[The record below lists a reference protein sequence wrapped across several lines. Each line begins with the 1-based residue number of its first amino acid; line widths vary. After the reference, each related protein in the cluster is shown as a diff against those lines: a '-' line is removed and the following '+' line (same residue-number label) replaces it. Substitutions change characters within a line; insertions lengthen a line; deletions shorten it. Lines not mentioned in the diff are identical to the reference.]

1 MKNVSILGATGSI
14 GTQALDVIRSHRD
27 VLGVCSITA
36 STSVQKT
43 YEIIKEF
50 NPRLAAMYDEE
61 SAKKLRKMVSES
73 ADEKVRKTEVL
84 AGMDGIIAAAVLDEA
99 DIVLS
104 SVVGMIG
111 IKPVIEAIKK
121 HKDIA
126 FANKETLV
134 AAGDIIMPMVRE
146 YGVKMLPVDSEHS
159 AIFQSLQTV
168 FGYGDGDSARSL
180 DEGYIKTDKCNELK
194 ESAYSK
200 KVHDSINKILLT
212 ASGGPFRGMTKEE
225 LKNIK
230 PEQALVNPNWK
241 MGRKITVDSSTMV
254 NKGLEVIEACH
265 LFGVTPDK
273 IEVVVHPE
281 SIIHSAVEFVDGAV
295 IAQLGAPDMR
305 IAIQYALVYPE
316 RVPFASKRLSL
327 TDITSLHF
335 YKPDFENFRGIPL
348 AISAFKQRGVMP
360 TVMNAANEEAVAA
373 FLDGKIRFTAIT
385 ELIEKAME
393 NHDKSVSS
401 EKLTLEAVLN
411 AEKEAREY
419 VRRNLDEYR

>member
-1 MKNVSILGATGSI
+1 
-14 GTQALDVIRSHRD
+14 
-27 VLGVCSITA
+27 
-36 STSVQKT
+36 
-43 YEIIKEF
+43 
-50 NPRLAAMYDEE
+50 
-61 SAKKLRKMVSES
+61 
-73 ADEKVRKTEVL
+73 
-84 AGMDGIIAAAVLDEA
+84 
-99 DIVLS
+99 
-104 SVVGMIG
+104 
-111 IKPVIEAIKK
+111 
-121 HKDIA
+121 
-126 FANKETLV
+126 
-134 AAGDIIMPMVRE
+134 
-146 YGVKMLPVDSEHS
+146 
-159 AIFQSLQTV
+159 
-168 FGYGDGDSARSL
+168 
-180 DEGYIKTDKCNELK
+180 
-194 ESAYSK
+194 
-200 KVHDSINKILLT
+200 
-212 ASGGPFRGMTKEE
+212 MTKEE

-348 AISAFKQRGVMP
+348 AISAFNQRGVMP

>member
-1 MKNVSILGATGSI
+1 
-14 GTQALDVIRSHRD
+14 
-27 VLGVCSITA
+27 
-36 STSVQKT
+36 
-43 YEIIKEF
+43 
-50 NPRLAAMYDEE
+50 
-61 SAKKLRKMVSES
+61 
-73 ADEKVRKTEVL
+73 
-84 AGMDGIIAAAVLDEA
+84 
-99 DIVLS
+99 
-104 SVVGMIG
+104 
-111 IKPVIEAIKK
+111 
-121 HKDIA
+121 
-126 FANKETLV
+126 
-134 AAGDIIMPMVRE
+134 MPMVRE